1 MAPNTTDLRPPHLR
15 PEAPA
20 VPQQEGQGPFIDPRL
35 DPGAAAYAHRIAMR
49 KQANMLPKGGQPL
62 IGGGPGI
69 PRLDAPHQQGLT
81 MAQQAQQQQHPQPE
95 QPMGPGIVETPLDPR
110 LQGPPQQQHPN
121 GSQLRLMPGD
131 MLPEEAL
138 RDPQALTGPGSS
150 QAAAQPYLAGK
161 YGVMRGGQRIPPQ
174 ALVQQGKER
183 TLSPETLA
191 GMRAITEAQQAQAV
205 PPPEQEPPS
214 GMPQTEEQALQTFD
228 DSPAAASQKAGE
240 PDNIQK
246 AVNEMDSFDYSQM
259 RDRTIQDMLN
269 HPEQRKIVE
278 DRLKELEIDDL
289 IMKNRVS
296 QDVPIIPVTA
306 KSRGFV
312 IRYTSM
318 SGEEE
323 LALKRLVM
331 EEASSVEVTE
341 RYLLDKFSFMSLTCG
356 LTAINGNAAPTHLD
370 QNGNFDEKLFWK
382 KFEWVM
388 KRPVHMLSSIGV
400 HHTYFE
406 MRVRRLFVAE
416 KLGNG

>member
-1 MAPNTTDLRPPHLR
+1 
-15 PEAPA
+15 
-20 VPQQEGQGPFIDPRL
+20 
-35 DPGAAAYAHRIAMR
+35 
-49 KQANMLPKGGQPL
+49 
-62 IGGGPGI
+62 
-69 PRLDAPHQQGLT
+69 
-81 MAQQAQQQQHPQPE
+81 
-95 QPMGPGIVETPLDPR
+95 
-110 LQGPPQQQHPN
+110 
-121 GSQLRLMPGD
+121 
-131 MLPEEAL
+131 
-138 RDPQALTGPGSS
+138 
-150 QAAAQPYLAGK
+150 
-161 YGVMRGGQRIPPQ
+161 
-174 ALVQQGKER
+174 
-183 TLSPETLA
+183 
-191 GMRAITEAQQAQAV
+191 
-205 PPPEQEPPS
+205 
-214 GMPQTEEQALQTFD
+214 
-228 DSPAAASQKAGE
+228 
-240 PDNIQK
+240 
-246 AVNEMDSFDYSQM
+246 MDSFDYSQM

-278 DRLKELEIDDL
+278 DRLQDLEIDDL

-296 QDVPIIPVTA
+296 QDVPVIPATA

-370 QNGNFDEKLFWK
+370 TNGNFDEKLFWK